1 MNLESNRLNIFLVFS
16 PTIEI
21 LVSRIIES
29 NFNDNSKKEI
39 LILHPRNYTPNIVND
54 VKIYC
59 FENDFPSKTGKKIN
73 GFKKYLLYSKIQFI
87 LYKFR
92 KFSINFGKRIYA
104 RLGNLPVSLS
114 KINQYSQFI
123 YNLDLENKELFLY
136 TPNVK
141 IHIFQILIFYKKDF
155 NYRLMEEGSGSF
167 KNINETELLFNKNIK
182 LFVADILSN
191 LILKFILLL
200 RTFFDFLK
208 IFEKSPKKSISLLI
222 NYINLPIFNNGL
234 FYLNKIKPKSIHK
247 ISPQAF
253 SSHKLRNIKLYSNK
267 SIYEIKQQKRVR
279 SFLNKLNLENIFIVV
294 LSGDNLNILKNEFKF
309 DAFIK
314 YKNKNVVI
322 RPHPKLYNLL
332 INQITDY
339 LDIDLPDELIDLSE
353 KLRNIPI
360 EFMQDIQNINIV
372 FLGQQKTSLLR
383 YSRLYKEENN

>member
-1 MNLESNRLNIFLVFS
+1 
-16 PTIEI
+16 
-21 LVSRIIES
+21 
-29 NFNDNSKKEI
+29 
-39 LILHPRNYTPNIVND
+39 
-54 VKIYC
+54 
-59 FENDFPSKTGKKIN
+59 
-73 GFKKYLLYSKIQFI
+73 
-87 LYKFR
+87 
-92 KFSINFGKRIYA
+92 
-104 RLGNLPVSLS
+104 
-114 KINQYSQFI
+114 
-123 YNLDLENKELFLY
+123 
-136 TPNVK
+136 
-141 IHIFQILIFYKKDF
+141 
-155 NYRLMEEGSGSF
+155 MEEGSGSF